1 MVKPANRSAQCA
13 AFPFDP
19 TPAQRTLFLQTRSA
33 RTVAA
38 CTIIPCRMAWAAAT
52 RCGSWASQSAA
63 WVTGRSS
70 GSCDQPLTGE
80 QTRDFWPAWFAGFPE
95 MDFAVTRAIAAPDV
109 VVVQW
114 TFMGTHS
121 GPLEPPIFAQHHEPT
136 GRTVRFRGVSIYDV
150 QDGDSQRAIGAH
162 PVGKGIAVDKVGCP
176 QLVHLGMVALGQ
188 RFYIIG
194 D

>member
-1 MVKPANRSAQCA
+1 MTNPT
-13 AFPFDP
+13 AFDLVADYVEAL
-19 TPAQRTLFLQTRSA
+19 AQRNHAQMDKL
-33 RTVAA
+33 RTPEFVHGDAFA
-38 CTIIPCRMAWAAAT
+38 
-52 RCGSWASQSAA
+52 
-63 WVTGRSS
+63 
-70 GSCDQPLTGE
+70 DQPLTGE

-162 PVGKGIAVDKVGCP
+162 PVARAG
-176 QLVHLGMVALGQ
+176 
-188 RFYIIG
+188 
-194 D
+194 